1 MDITHKV
8 AIILFIFQ
16 INNLYSQEFIIS
28 KTDHV
33 AYEVRDLN
41 KVGDFF
47 INIFKFD
54 EIEIDNP
61 SLRWFDVGDGFEI
74 HLGENK
80 EANHKKIKANH
91 FAVTVNNLEIFME
104 YLKSND
110 IYFESWDGKKLQYN
124 IRPHDNA
131 FQIYLTDPEGNWIE
145 VNQRQ

>member
-1 MDITHKV
+1 MKMISRF
-8 AIILFIFQ
+8 AIILSIFHL
-16 INNLYSQEFIIS
+16 NNVYSQEFTIS
-28 KTDHV
+28 KTDHL

-47 INIFKFD
+47 LNIFKFE

-61 SLRWFDVGDGFEI
+61 SLRWFDIGDGFEI

-80 EANHKKIKANH
+80 EANHEKIKANH
-91 FAVTVNNLEIFME
+91 LAVTIDNLEIFME

-124 IRPHDNA
+124 IRPNDNA

-145 VNQRQ
+145 VNQRK